1 MAVISQG
8 KKMVQAI
15 QLSMLTTSA
24 DSALRLDGALSD
36 SAAEAGT
43 ELSGLGFGEVL
54 NGMTAP
60 ATNSLSGVK
69 RHVPAGISVLSGI
82 SQALLAVANAK
93 DTAASAENAGNEEN
107 ESATSADED
116 SLLTSSLLEQIA
128 LKDKLPE
135 TGSDTDAAIGTDTD
149 DADENSATV
158 LPGSKQPDAEE
169 LAKAAKQLAQSAS
182 ERTDTATT
190 ELQAKLNSQIS
201 EDSEAGK
208 VADKTQ
214 ASAGGKGEA
223 QPVAVLAGATE
234 SGAAQ
239 GDANSADVAQSV
251 KEAGFGSDTHDSKD
265 NNIKDSSVKAAIET
279 GIKADDN
286 NNKTDDD
293 SIKAGSVARSA
304 VQADAKTLTADS
316 SSQTAVNTVAIT
328 EDNRNTV
335 DNSKIDTDTTSAT
348 SKLSLTAASDKAD
361 NLAAAKAGSEQ
372 HASKHDAQQQN
383 GSQQSPSQQNQQHG
397 LKQNNNAQLAADI
410 ATEMPD
416 SSVATAKV
424 AADAS
429 AAARVDTAFSSALQ
443 LAEQRQQAGTAQ
455 AVARPLAEQLKQSL
469 NLLQQDAAGQLRERV
484 TLMVRQNIQIAEIRL
499 DPAGLG
505 QMQIKID
512 MQQDQASVQFIVQQ
526 SQAKELLEQ
535 QLPRLREMLQQQG
548 IQLTEGQVQQQS
560 QQERQ
565 LAQRDGNNQG
575 RNGKQTADDTPDGT
589 SDTVQLNVK
598 TSDRLVD
605 YYA

>member
-1 MAVISQG
+1 MGIT
-8 KKMVQAI
+8 K
-15 QLSMLTTSA
+15 
-24 DSALRLDGALSD
+24 
-36 SAAEAGT
+36 T
-43 ELSGLGFGEVL
+43 E
-54 NGMTAP
+54 
-60 ATNSLSGVK
+60 
-69 RHVPAGISVLSGI
+69 I
-82 SQALLAVANAK
+82 LAYWV
-93 DTAASAENAGNEEN
+93 
-107 ESATSADED
+107 
-116 SLLTSSLLEQIA
+116 
-128 LKDKLPE
+128 DK
-135 TGSDTDAAIGTDTD
+135 G
-149 DADENSATV
+149 
-158 LPGSKQPDAEE
+158 
-169 LAKAAKQLAQSAS
+169 AKQLAQSAS
-182 ERTDTATT
+182 EITDTATT
-190 ELQAKLNSQIS
+190 ELQAKVNGQIS
-201 EDSEAGK
+201 GDSEAGK
-208 VADKTQ
+208 VADKTE

-223 QPVAVLAGATE
+223 QPVAVLAGEAE

-239 GDANSADVAQSV
+239 GDTNNAAAAKFV
-251 KEAGFGSDTHDSKD
+251 KEAGFDSDTHDSDSKD
-265 NNIKDSSVKAAIET
+265 NSIKDSSVKAAIET

-286 NNKTDDD
+286 NSKTDEGL
-293 SIKAGSVARSA
+293 IKAGSVAQSA
-304 VQADAKTLTADS
+304 VQADAKTVTA
-316 SSQTAVNTVAIT
+316 AGT
-328 EDNRNTV
+328 EDN
-335 DNSKIDTDTTSAT
+335 SKTDTASTT

-361 NLAAAKAGSEQ
+361 NQAGAKAGSEQ
-372 HASKHDAQQQN
+372 NASKHDAQQQN
-383 GSQQSPSQQNQQHG
+383 GSQQSPSQQNQQQG
-397 LKQNNNAQLAADI
+397 PKQNNNASLPADI
-410 ATEMPD
+410 AAEMPD
-416 SSVATAKV
+416 SSIATAKV

-535 QLPRLREMLQQQG
+535 QLPRLREMLLQQG

>member
-1 MAVISQG
+1 
-8 KKMVQAI
+8 MVQAI
-15 QLSMLTTSA
+15 QLSMLTTTA

-43 ELSGLGFGEVL
+43 ELSGSGFGEVL

-60 ATNSLSGVK
+60 ATNSLPGAK
-69 RHVPAGISVLSGI
+69 RHVPAGISVLSGV
-82 SQALLAVANAK
+82 SQALLAAANAK
-93 DTAASAENAGNEEN
+93 DTAASAENAENAEN
-107 ESATSADED
+107 ENAAGSDED
-116 SLLTSSLLEQIA
+116 SLLTSSLLGQIA

-135 TGSDTDAAIGTDTD
+135 TGSNTINTSDTDAAVVDTATD
-149 DADENSATV
+149 DVKGEPAAVSPGNSQT
-158 LPGSKQPDAEE
+158 KTDAEE
-169 LAKAAKQLAQSAS
+169 VAKAAKQLSQSAS
-182 ERTDTATT
+182 EITDTATT
-190 ELQAKLNSQIS
+190 ELQAKVNGQIS
-201 EDSEAGK
+201 GDSEAGK

-251 KEAGFGSDTHDSKD
+251 KEVGFGSDTHDSKD

-286 NNKTDDD
+286 NNKTDDG
-293 SIKAGSVARSA
+293 SIKAGSVAQSA
-304 VQADAKTLTADS
+304 VQADAKTVTA
-316 SSQTAVNTVAIT
+316 AGT
-328 EDNRNTV
+328 EDN
-335 DNSKIDTDTTSAT
+335 SKTDTASTT

-361 NLAAAKAGSEQ
+361 NLAGAKAGSEQ
-372 HASKHDAQQQN
+372 NASKHDAQQQN
-383 GSQQSPSQQNQQHG
+383 GSQQNPSQQNQQQG
-397 LKQNNNAQLAADI
+397 PKQNNNASLPADI
-410 ATEMPD
+410 AAEMPD
-416 SSVATAKV
+416 SSIATAKV

-565 LAQRDGNNQG
+565 LAQRDGNSQG
-575 RNGKQTADDTPDGT
+575 RSGKQTADDTPDVT